1 MKACTCKGLT
11 SYLFKQT
18 ELCESCVKKKEK
30 IDNNPHPFLEDYK
43 ILTYN
48 EKVETFISD
57 LDDSEMLLQR
67 GGK

>member
-1 MKACTCKGLT
+1 MKACTCNGLT

-30 IDNNPHPFLEDYK
+30 IDNNPHPWGCHCLLCYYSK
-43 ILTYN
+43 QLYN
-48 EKVETFISD
+48 E

>member
-1 MKACTCKGLT
+1 MKACTCKGLI

-30 IDNNPHPFLEDYK
+30 IDNQHE
-43 ILTYN
+43 
-48 EKVETFISD
+48 